1 MHEAEDQSQNVKK
14 SEMRERMVGNCSEHL
29 LLNVRKTG
37 VIVTFS
43 VVLLVIVGVLMVK
56 EMKWLEV
63 K

>member
-1 MHEAEDQSQNVKK
+1 MG
-14 SEMRERMVGNCSEHL
+14 ERYCPEHL

-37 VIVTFS
+37 VIVKFS